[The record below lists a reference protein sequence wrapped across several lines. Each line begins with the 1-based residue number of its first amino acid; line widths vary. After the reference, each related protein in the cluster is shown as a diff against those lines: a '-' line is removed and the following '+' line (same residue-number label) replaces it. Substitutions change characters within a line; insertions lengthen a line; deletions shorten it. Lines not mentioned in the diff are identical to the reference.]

1 MYKLLSEKKSFL
13 WHFWNRDG
21 KGVETGEDTTPTLK
35 YFFKLFWRRFP
46 RLLSLNLMML
56 GQVVPL
62 IVAVVVYLL
71 SNTTPTQSSLLFA
84 PLYGISTIGTAPA
97 ASVWLTT
104 INFQIGVPIFTL
116 PTVIA
121 YIASALVF
129 ILTWG
134 WQQVGATYN
143 LRSMVRHEPVYL
155 ASDYAYAVRKN
166 AKQGLLVGMIDAIIL
181 LLLGFDFA
189 YFFTRG
195 GSFMLDFMFF
205 TISAL
210 IILYALMRPYIY
222 LMLITFDI
230 KTSKIFKNA
239 LIFSILGIKRNI
251 MAVLGIVL
259 MAALNVALII
269 LGLSINFAVPIIL
282 PFFYFLAFSGFMS
295 AYAVWPVIEKYMIQP
310 FEKENGDGDDSDG
323 DTDSK
328 EDSDDGTA
336 SEAGQPA

>member
-1 MYKLLSEKKSFL
+1 
-13 WHFWNRDG
+13 
-21 KGVETGEDTTPTLK
+21 
-35 YFFKLFWRRFP
+35 
-46 RLLSLNLMML
+46 
-56 GQVVPL
+56 
-62 IVAVVVYLL
+62 
-71 SNTTPTQSSLLFA
+71 
-84 PLYGISTIGTAPA
+84 
-97 ASVWLTT
+97 
-104 INFQIGVPIFTL
+104 
-116 PTVIA
+116 
-121 YIASALVF
+121 
-129 ILTWG
+129 
-134 WQQVGATYN
+134 
-143 LRSMVRHEPVYL
+143 
-155 ASDYAYAVRKN
+155 
-166 AKQGLLVGMIDAIIL
+166 
-181 LLLGFDFA
+181 
-189 YFFTRG
+189 
-195 GSFMLDFMFF
+195 MLDFMFF